1 MADAEV
7 CPRCG
12 NVLRRIDMPGFAIV
26 ASYVGVELVFW
37 AAVALLLAFLG
48 SPRSDRELYAAL
60 AVVMI
65 IAWLLLRPRQ
75 RAAREALRERARYFC
90 EACKWQSA

>member
-12 NVLRRIDMPGFAIV
+12 HALRRTDRPNLSSV

-37 AAVALLLAFLG
+37 AAVVLVLAFLG
-48 SPRSDRELYAAL
+48 APRGDREAYAAL
-60 AVVMI
+60 AVIMI

-75 RAAREALRERARYFC
+75 LC
-90 EACKWQSA
+90 EVCKWRSA

>member
-12 NVLRRIDMPGFAIV
+12 NALRRTGMAGFSVV

-37 AAVALLLAFLG
+37 AAIALVLAFLG
-48 SPRSDRELYAAL
+48 APRGDREPYAAL
-60 AVVMI
+60 AVIMI

-75 RAAREALRERARYFC
+75 RAAREAFTGRAEVC
-90 EACKWQSA
+90 EACQWRSA

>member
-12 NVLRRIDMPGFAIV
+12 HALRRTERPDFSAV
-26 ASYVGVELVFW
+26 ARYVGVELVFW
-37 AAVALLLAFLG
+37 AAVVLVLAFLG
-48 SPRSDRELYAAL
+48 APSGDREAYAAL

-75 RAAREALRERARYFC
+75 RAAHEAFSGRTRSLC
-90 EACKWQSA
+90 EACKWQSE

>member
-12 NVLRRIDMPGFAIV
+12 TALRRTDRLDFPAV

-37 AAVALLLAFLG
+37 AAVGLVLAFLG
-48 SPRSDRELYAAL
+48 APAGDGEAYAAL
-60 AVVMI
+60 AVLMI
-65 IAWLLLRPRQ
+65 VAWLLLRPRQ
-75 RAAREALRERARYFC
+75 RAAREAFRARYLC

>member
-1 MADAEV
+1 MADVEV

-12 NVLRRIDMPGFAIV
+12 HALRRIERPDFFAV
-26 ASYVGVELVFW
+26 ARYVGVELVFW
-37 AAVALLLAFLG
+37 AAVVLVLAFLG
-48 SPRSDRELYAAL
+48 APRGDREAYAAL

-75 RAAREALRERARYFC
+75 RAAREAFTGRARSLC
-90 EACKWQSA
+90 EACKWRSA